1 MIKGEDE
8 GKVAPFGPAPASGGE
23 RLPYAIEL
31 WDLPRAAPEKLLG
44 RAASMVLARAIF
56 AAAATEHLGR
66 RLVLR
71 RGSKVLLETD

>member
-8 GKVAPFGPAPASGGE
+8 GKVAPFGPVSEAGGDG
-23 RLPYAIEL
+23 LPYAIEL
-31 WDLPRAAPEKLLG
+31 WDLTRNGPEKVIG

-56 AAAATEHLGR
+56 AAAASEHLGR

-71 RGSKVLLETD
+71 RGSKVLQDNG